1 MVVEEDVGD
10 GDPLGSVGNIKKT
23 IIVVLAV
30 VKVGRKVEVIGP
42 NILGCLNTDSIT
54 VLGQNLAALEVAE
67 NNVLDLVDEETN
79 VLESRVAVQ
88 TDDGSVGRN
97 SDLVITS
104 DLARDVDDGR
114 LLCSSSLGELGKSG
128 DSSGS
133 STLATSGTPVG
144 RGISNRARGNS
155 SLVDNVMRSGNS
167 QGSKRRQGEGR
178 SELHF
183 ENRKSVRVKLNGK

>member
-30 VKVGRKVEVIGP
+30 VKVGRKVEVVGP
-42 NILGCLNTDSIT
+42 NILGGLDTDSIT

-97 SDLVITS
+97 SDLVVTS

-114 LLCSSSLGELGKSG
+114 LLCSSSLGELGEGG

-133 STLATSGTPVG
+133 SIG
-144 RGISNRARGNS
+144 RGISDRARGNS